1 MNGLIEI
8 ALCDDNAEDIKAIRA
23 FAELFAA
30 EHSEFPLRLSAFTS
44 AAELLKAIEESS
56 GFDLYILDV
65 MMPEMTGIQL
75 AEIIRGRGGQAE
87 ILFLTIS
94 REYAVDAFAVRASGY
109 LLKPVNRESFD
120 EEVLWA
126 VQKLTNEKSAAIT
139 VKTKDGMRRIR
150 VHELVMI
157 ESFNHTRVLTM
168 SDGSVLETSATLS
181 ELFEALS
188 GHKNFYM
195 PHRAY
200 IVNLDYSMG
209 IKRCELLMFGNRRIP
224 IPRRQFSVMQELF
237 SNYFFK

>member
-1 MNGLIEI
+1 MIEI
-8 ALCDDNAEDIKAIRA
+8 ALCDDNAEDIKAIGS
-23 FAELFAA
+23 FAEYFAA
-30 EHSEFPLRLSAFTS
+30 EHSEFPLRLSVFNS
-44 AAELLKAIEESS
+44 AAGLLKVIEDTN

-75 AEIIRGRGGQAE
+75 AEIIRGRGEQAE
-87 ILFLTIS
+87 ILFLTVS

-109 LLKPVNRESFD
+109 LLKPVSKESFD
-120 EEVLWA
+120 EEVLRA

-139 VKTKDGMRRIR
+139 VKTKDGMRRIQL
-150 VHELVMI
+150 HKLIMI

-188 GHKNFYM
+188 DQKNFYM

-224 IPRRQFSVMQELF
+224 IPRRQYSVMQELF